1 MILTRTVNLLRV
13 VFLPSF
19 EAGFR
24 RQVCRMQKHTESV
37 RLEVEYAYMHNTKKE
52 FSTIR
57 GLVKAIPSRAGSIS
71 TFQHLRMIPHSQ
83 NARFYGRE
91 DVLSLI
97 DSVLSPLR
105 KTNKLRSF
113 ALFGIGGSGKTQ
125 IALEYAYRH
134 LKDFKAIFWIVSD
147 SIEKIEQ
154 GFVEAAALLG
164 LSYDTLHANQA
175 RCDVLRWLSASG
187 RLIG

>member
-1 MILTRTVNLLRV
+1 
-13 VFLPSF
+13 
-19 EAGFR
+19 
-24 RQVCRMQKHTESV
+24 MQKHTESV

-52 FSTIR
+52 FSTIQ
-57 GLVKAIPSRAGSIS
+57 GLVKAIPSQAGSIS
-71 TFQHLRMIPHSQ
+71 TFQYLRMIPHSQ

-91 DVLSLI
+91 DVLSAI

-105 KTNKLRSF
+105 KTNRLRSF

-187 RLIG
+187 RLIR

>member
-1 MILTRTVNLLRV
+1 MMLIRTVNLIRV
-13 VFLPSF
+13 AFLPNF

-24 RQVCRMQKHTESV
+24 RQICRIRKQTKSV
-37 RLEVEYAYMHNTKKE
+37 RLEVESAYMHDTKKE

-57 GLVKAIPSRAGSIS
+57 GLVQAIPSRSGSIP
-71 TFQHLRMIPHSQ
+71 TLQHLRMIPHSQ

-134 LKDFKAIFWIVSD
+134 LKDFKAIFWIISD
-147 SIEKIEQ
+147 SVEKIEQ

-164 LSYDTLHANQA
+164 LDHDTLHANQA
-175 RCDVLRWLSASG
+175 RYDVLHWLSASG
-187 RLIG
+187 RLIN